1 MIVGGSSP
9 QTQNV
14 RAVLVEDIRRIDAV
28 AEALVHGLA
37 LAVDRPAVGDALL
50 KGRALTESADRR
62 EQRGLEPAAVLV
74 ETLEVHRGRPEALIL
89 LHGSIVRGAGVE
101 PAVERILLLGEACV
115 LAAVRAGEALGQDL
129 LGLHIE
135 PCVRA
140 LFTEEVGNG
149 LDGLIGADGLAAV
162 LAVEHGDGK
171 TPAALAGDAPVGALA
186 DHALHALD
194 APARD
199 PAHIVARGAG
209 LFLEGIDGAEPL
221 RGGTEDDGVLAAPAV
236 RIAMDDL
243 LGSEE
248 RAGFL
253 HVVQDHGVGLLDEH
267 ALILAGIVG
276 VAALII
282 DGHDHV
288 HAVAAAGLIVV
299 RTEAGRGVDAART
312 GIHRDVISQHQAA
325 RLGQERVLGEHIF
338 IEVTGVGLDDRIVL
352 DLADGHDLLHE
363 RLGDDVHLA
372 VVLIL
377 HDGIALV
384 GVQGDGKVAG
394 QRPDRG
400 RPNDEIE
407 LALIEVAELAEIV
420 VHRELDI
427 HGRAGVVLI
436 LDLRLSESGLVVIA
450 PVNRLEA
457 LIDVALFVHLAKD
470 LDLLSLE
477 AGIHGL
483 VGVLPVAQH
492 TDALEA
498 LHLHV
503 DIVLGELVAGGAEG
517 GNGHGLVVELVLLDD
532 GALDG
537 HAVVVPAGDIG
548 RVVAAHRVGTGDE
561 VLQGLVERMTHVQS
575 AVGERRAVVQGEA
588 GLALVLFEHEV
599 VEVHFL
605 PVLEH
610 LRLALGKTRAHREA
624 GLGHIQRAFVIHV
637 ASPYIYMNFDLIVV
651 VIAGNSFLPRR
662 VRGKNSLTQPPWA
675 ATPVTDVSGVGG
687 F

>member
-1 MIVGGSSP
+1 MLPAARALRAGSFLGGGLHTLADRHLDLRDDQQVCKLLAVHVCKERVLGRNGQVHVGFQALADLLLGTGSLEHTVDDGAHVDKLFPVGHLTLGEGVGREGLVHLVEHHVARVVRRGVRHGEPDLIAGEDENGRKELRERVEREVERGLRAAAGKAVCAVAVEAILHDVEVEARERIDAEIIHRVGDDVELIVAVGLLGLLDELVELGDEPAVELGHLLGLDEIFGIEVDEVIEHELAGVAELEIVLAELLEDLLRAANVGVIVGGSSP

-28 AEALVHGLA
+28 AKALVHGLA

-74 ETLEVHRGRPEALIL
+74 ETLEVHCGRPEALIL

-135 PCVRA
+135 PCVGA

-149 LDGLIGADGLAAV
+149 LDGLVGADGLAAV
-162 LAVEHGDGK
+162 LAVEYGDGQ

-186 DHALHALD
+186 DHALHALN

-221 RGGTEDDGVLAAPAV
+221 RGSAEDDGVLAAPAV

-243 LGSEE
+243 LGSKE

-276 VAALII
+276 VAALIV

-325 RLGQERVLGEHIF
+325 RLGQERVLGEHVL
-338 IEVTGVGLDDRIVL
+338 IEVTGLGLDDRIVL

-372 VVLIL
+372 VVLVF

-394 QRPDRG
+394 QRPDR
-400 RPNDEIE
+400 R
-407 LALIEVAELAEIV
+407 
-420 VHRELDI
+420 
-427 HGRAGVVLI
+427 
-436 LDLRLSESGLVVIA
+436 SSG
-450 PVNRLEA
+450 
-457 LIDVALFVHLAKD
+457 
-470 LDLLSLE
+470 
-477 AGIHGL
+477 
-483 VGVLPVAQH
+483 
-492 TDALEA
+492 T
-498 LHLHV
+498 
-503 DIVLGELVAGGAEG
+503 
-517 GNGHGLVVELVLLDD
+517 
-532 GALDG
+532 
-537 HAVVVPAGDIG
+537 
-548 RVVAAHRVGTGDE
+548 
-561 VLQGLVERMTHVQS
+561 
-575 AVGERRAVVQGEA
+575 
-588 GLALVLFEHEV
+588 
-599 VEVHFL
+599 
-605 PVLEH
+605 
-610 LRLALGKTRAHREA
+610 
-624 GLGHIQRAFVIHV
+624 
-637 ASPYIYMNFDLIVV
+637 
-651 VIAGNSFLPRR
+651 
-662 VRGKNSLTQPPWA
+662 
-675 ATPVTDVSGVGG
+675 
-687 F
+687 